1 MTEGCTDT
9 SCILHIVYIKKET
22 FMNLSIIYL
31 FIYLLIYLFIF
42 LSGCLLIF
50 VLFISLFI
58 YTDKQKDSSRECGYT
73 TCSGTNQ
80 AFLDVCPNL
89 VIIGRQ

>member
-9 SCILHIVYIKKET
+9 SCILHIVYIKKKT
-22 FMNLSIIYL
+22 FMNLSIFYL
-31 FIYLLIYLFIF
+31 FIYLFIHF

-50 VLFISLFI
+50 VLFMSLFI